1 MAKRKPKP
9 ATAGERVVTAWN
21 DHHIGIDDVRDDP
34 ESRDLASRIDAAI
47 RRAVRKERERC
58 IRAVLYEREQDA
70 VLYEREQDHAAFDRV
85 VNMDRL
91 LCIMKDEL

>member
-58 IRAVLYEREQDA
+58 AKIAICTTDPW
-70 VLYEREQDHAAFDRV
+70 
-85 VNMDRL
+85 VNKYKAINGRSAP
-91 LCIMKDEL
+91 